1 MGHTKFPAIVS
12 VVKAMLTLAHGN
24 ADVEKKLSD
33 NGKTIKTVTVDSTS
47 ISFYKQF
54 TNCNRWIKSVR

>member
-1 MGHTKFPAIVS
+1 MGHTKYPAIVS